1 MMQNKLKIA
10 ITGGIGS
17 GKSAVAEIIKNQGFS
32 VFSCDEIYKELLRD
46 KQFLNLISLNFDG
59 VLSADGELD
68 RQKLSDI
75 VFNDK
80 TALGVLNN
88 ITQPSIMDELLRQ
101 CESKNIAFAEVPLLF
116 ENGFEKL
123 FNGVIIVLRNEEDR
137 ISAICKRDKISV
149 KKAKLRLKAQ
159 FNYNN
164 CEFAEYYVIHND
176 GNFQDL
182 ERDTLNVIGKI
193 KAKYLKNF

>member
-88 ITQPSIMDELLRQ
+88 ITQPSIMKELLRQ

-123 FNGVIIVLRNEEDR
+123 FDGVIVVLRNEEDR

-149 KKAKLRLKAQ
+149 EKAKLRLKAQ

-164 CEFAEYYVIHND
+164 MGLQSTMSYIMTVI
-176 GNFQDL
+176 L
-182 ERDTLNVIGKI
+182 KI
-193 KAKYLKNF
+193 WKEIH

>member
-1 MMQNKLKIA
+1 MK
-10 ITGGIGS
+10 
-17 GKSAVAEIIKNQGFS
+17 
-32 VFSCDEIYKELLRD
+32 
-46 KQFLNLISLNFDG
+46 
-59 VLSADGELD
+59 
-68 RQKLSDI
+68 
-75 VFNDK
+75 
-80 TALGVLNN
+80 
-88 ITQPSIMDELLRQ
+88 ELLRQ

-123 FNGVIIVLRNEEDR
+123 FDGVIVVLRNEEDR

-149 KKAKLRLKAQ
+149 EKAKLRLKAQ

-164 CEFAEYYVIHND
+164 YGFAEYYVIHND
-176 GNFQDL
+176 GNFEDL

>member
-88 ITQPSIMDELLRQ
+88 ITQPR
-101 CESKNIAFAEVPLLF
+101 K
-116 ENGFEKL
+116 
-123 FNGVIIVLRNEEDR
+123 
-137 ISAICKRDKISV
+137 
-149 KKAKLRLKAQ
+149 
-159 FNYNN
+159 
-164 CEFAEYYVIHND
+164 
-176 GNFQDL
+176 
-182 ERDTLNVIGKI
+182 
-193 KAKYLKNF
+193 